1 MKKIKHTI
9 NIRNCTMLFLIIYAI
24 LVSVLTVTLGIQND
38 AFRTQLKHMQVDV
51 SWLKFQFDLLQFIT
65 DMCIFLFMYS
75 IAVIIYSF
83 RENREEGEK
92 MREPRQVAG
101 YVELINGRQI
111 AYTNAER
118 IGVTV
123 ILTLPSG
130 STITLLDAEIGR
142 WL

>member
-24 LVSVLTVTLGIQND
+24 LVSVLAVTLGIQND
-38 AFRTQLKHMQVDV
+38 AFRTQIRHMQVDV

-65 DMCIFLFMYS
+65 DMCIFIFIYAM
-75 IAVIIYSF
+75 AVIIYSMKQ
-83 RENREEGEK
+83 NRKEGEN
-92 MREPRQVAG
+92 MREPRQVG

-118 IGVTV
+118 IGDTV

>member
-9 NIRNCTMLFLIIYAI
+9 NLRNCTMLFLIIYAI
-24 LVSVLTVTLGIQND
+24 LVSVLAVTLGIQND
-38 AFRTQLKHMQVDV
+38 AFRLQLKHMQPDV

-65 DMCIFLFMYS
+65 DLCIFVFIYA

-83 RENREEGEK
+83 RENRKEGEN
-92 MREPRQVAG
+92 MREPRQVG
-101 YVELINGRQI
+101 YVELVNGRQI

-118 IGVTV
+118 MAQGWL
-123 ILTLPSG
+123 LTLPSG
-130 STITLLDAEIGR
+130 SAIQILDAEIGR

>member
-9 NIRNCTMLFLIIYAI
+9 NLRNCNMLFLIIYAI
-24 LVSVLTVTLGIQND
+24 LVSVLAVTLGIQND
-38 AFRTQLKHMQVDV
+38 AFRIQLKHMQVDV

-65 DMCIFLFMYS
+65 DLCIFVFMYAM
-75 IAVIIYSF
+75 AVIIYSL
-83 RENREEGEK
+83 RENRKEGET
-92 MREPRQVAG
+92 MREPRQVG

-118 IGVTV
+118 IGDTV

>member
-24 LVSVLTVTLGIQND
+24 LVSVLAVTLGIQND
-38 AFRTQLKHMQVDV
+38 AFRIQLRHMQVDV

-65 DMCIFLFMYS
+65 DICIFVFMYAM
-75 IAVIIYSF
+75 AVIIYSF
-83 RENREEGEK
+83 RENRKDGEK
-92 MREPRQVAG
+92 MIKPRQVG

-111 AYTNAER
+111 PYTIAER
-118 IGVTV
+118 ISQGWL
-123 ILTLPSG
+123 LTMPSG
-130 STITLLDAEIGR
+130 STITVLDVEIGR

>member
-9 NIRNCTMLFLIIYAI
+9 NVRNCTMLFLIIYAI
-24 LVSVLTVTLGIQND
+24 LVSVLAVTLGIQND
-38 AFRTQLKHMQVDV
+38 AFRLQLKHMQVDV

-65 DMCIFLFMYS
+65 DMCIFVFIYAL
-75 IAVIIYSF
+75 AVIIYSMK
-83 RENREEGEK
+83 ENRKEGEK
-92 MREPRQVAG
+92 MREPRQVG

-118 IGVTV
+118 ISQGWL
-123 ILTLPSG
+123 LTLPSG
-130 STITLLDAEIGR
+130 STMTLLDAEIGR

>member
-1 MKKIKHTI
+1 MKKI
-9 NIRNCTMLFLIIYAI
+9 NVRNCTMLFLIIYAI
-24 LVSVLTVTLGIQND
+24 LVSVLAVTLGIQND
-38 AFRTQLKHMQVDV
+38 AFRLQLKHMQPDV

-65 DMCIFLFMYS
+65 DMCIFVFIYA

-83 RENREEGEK
+83 RENRKEGEN
-92 MREPRQVAG
+92 MREPRQVG

-118 IGVTV
+118 MAQGWL
-123 ILTLPSG
+123 LTLPSG
-130 STITLLDAEIGR
+130 STITVLDAEIGR

>member
-24 LVSVLTVTLGIQND
+24 LVSVLAVTLGIQND
-38 AFRTQLKHMQVDV
+38 AFRIQLKHMQVDV

-65 DMCIFLFMYS
+65 DMCIFVFVYAM
-75 IAVIIYSF
+75 AVIIYSF
-83 RENREEGEK
+83 RENRKEGEN
-92 MREPRQVAG
+92 MREPRQVG

-118 IGVTV
+118 IGDTV

>member
-9 NIRNCTMLFLIIYAI
+9 NVRNCTMLFLIIYAV
-24 LVSVLTVTLGIQND
+24 LVSVLAVTLGIQND
-38 AFRTQLKHMQVDV
+38 TFRIQLRHMQPDV
-51 SWLKFQFDLLQFIT
+51 SWLKFQFSLLQFIT
-65 DMCIFLFMYS
+65 DMCIFVFIYS

-83 RENREEGEK
+83 RENRKEGEN
-92 MREPRQVAG
+92 MREGRQVG

-118 IGVTV
+118 IGDTV

>member
-24 LVSVLTVTLGIQND
+24 LVSVLAVTLGIQND

-65 DMCIFLFMYS
+65 DMCIFVFMYAM
-75 IAVIIYSF
+75 AVIIYSM
-83 RENREEGEK
+83 RENRKEGES
-92 MREPRQVAG
+92 MREPRQVG

-118 IGVTV
+118 IGDTV

-130 STITLLDAEIGR
+130 STITVLDAEIGR

>member
-24 LVSVLTVTLGIQND
+24 LVSVLAVTLGIQND

-65 DMCIFLFMYS
+65 DMCIFVFIYA

-83 RENREEGEK
+83 RENRKEGES
-92 MREPRQVAG
+92 MREPRQAG

-118 IGVTV
+118 MSQGWL
-123 ILTLPSG
+123 LTLSSG

>member
-24 LVSVLTVTLGIQND
+24 LVSVLAVTLGIQND

-65 DMCIFLFMYS
+65 DLCIFVFFYAM
-75 IAVIIYSF
+75 AVIIYSMK
-83 RENREEGEK
+83 ENRKEGDT
-92 MREPRQVAG
+92 MREPRQVG

-118 IGVTV
+118 IGDTV
-123 ILTLPSG
+123 ILTSPSG
-130 STITLLDAEIGR
+130 STIALLDAEIGR

>member
-24 LVSVLTVTLGIQND
+24 LVSVLAVTLGIQND

-65 DMCIFLFMYS
+65 DMCIFVFIYAM
-75 IAVIIYSF
+75 AVIIYSMK
-83 RENREEGEK
+83 ENRKEGEK
-92 MREPRQVAG
+92 MREPRQVG

-111 AYTNAER
+111 AYTNVER
-118 IGVTV
+118 LLHGWS
-123 ILTLPSG
+123 LTLPSG
-130 STITLLDAEIGR
+130 RMMTLLDAEIGR

>member
-24 LVSVLTVTLGIQND
+24 LVSVLAVALGIQND
-38 AFRTQLKHMQVDV
+38 AFRLQLKHMQTDI

-65 DMCIFLFMYS
+65 DLCIFVFIYAM
-75 IAVIIYSF
+75 AVIIYSF
-83 RENREEGEK
+83 RENRKEGEK
-92 MREPRQVAG
+92 MRELRQVG

-118 IGVTV
+118 MSQGWL
-123 ILTLPSG
+123 LTLPSG

>member
-9 NIRNCTMLFLIIYAI
+9 NIRNCTILFLIIYAI
-24 LVSVLTVTLGIQND
+24 LVSVLAVTLGIQND
-38 AFRTQLKHMQVDV
+38 AFRLQLKHMQPDV

-65 DMCIFLFMYS
+65 DMCIFVFIYA
-75 IAVIIYSF
+75 IAVIIYSMK
-83 RENREEGEK
+83 ENRKEGEK
-92 MREPRQVAG
+92 MRDVRQVG

-118 IGVTV
+118 ISQGWL
-123 ILTLPSG
+123 LTLPSG

>member
-24 LVSVLTVTLGIQND
+24 LVSVLAVTLGIQND
-38 AFRTQLKHMQVDV
+38 AFRLQLKHMQVDV

-65 DMCIFLFMYS
+65 DMCIFVFIYA

-83 RENREEGEK
+83 RENRKEGEN
-92 MREPRQVAG
+92 MREPRQVG

-118 IGVTV
+118 IGDTV

>member
-1 MKKIKHTI
+1 MKKSKHTI
-9 NIRNCTMLFLIIYAI
+9 NVRNCTMLFLIIYAI
-24 LVSVLTVTLGIQND
+24 LVSVLAVTLGIQND
-38 AFRTQLKHMQVDV
+38 TFRMQLRHMQPDV

-65 DMCIFLFMYS
+65 DMCIFVFIYA

-83 RENREEGEK
+83 RENRKEGEK
-92 MREPRQVAG
+92 MREPRQVG

-118 IGVTV
+118 MSQGWL
-123 ILTLPSG
+123 LTLPSG

>member
-24 LVSVLTVTLGIQND
+24 LVSVLAVTLGIQND

-51 SWLKFQFDLLQFIT
+51 SWLKFQFDILQFIT
-65 DMCIFLFMYS
+65 DMCIFVFIYA

-83 RENREEGEK
+83 RENRKEGEK
-92 MREPRQVAG
+92 MREQRQVG

-118 IGVTV
+118 IGDTV

>member
-9 NIRNCTMLFLIIYAI
+9 NVRNCTMLFLIIYAI
-24 LVSVLTVTLGIQND
+24 LVSVLAVTLGIQND
-38 AFRTQLKHMQVDV
+38 AFRLQLKHMQPDV

-65 DMCIFLFMYS
+65 DMCIFVFIYAL
-75 IAVIIYSF
+75 AVIIYSF
-83 RENREEGEK
+83 KENRKVGEN
-92 MREPRQVAG
+92 MREPRQVG
-101 YVELINGRQI
+101 YVELVNGRQI

-118 IGVTV
+118 MSYGWL
-123 ILTLPSG
+123 LTLPSG

>member
-9 NIRNCTMLFLIIYAI
+9 NLRNCTMLFLIIYAI
-24 LVSVLTVTLGIQND
+24 LVSVLAVTLGIQND
-38 AFRTQLKHMQVDV
+38 AFRLHLKHMQADV

-65 DMCIFLFMYS
+65 DMCIFVFIYA

-83 RENREEGEK
+83 RENRKEGEK
-92 MREPRQVAG
+92 MREPRQVG
-101 YVELINGRQI
+101 YVELVNGRQI

-118 IGVTV
+118 MSYGWL
-123 ILTLPSG
+123 LTLPSG
-130 STITLLDAEIGR
+130 STIQILDAELGR

>member
-24 LVSVLTVTLGIQND
+24 LVSVLAVTLGIQND
-38 AFRTQLKHMQVDV
+38 AFRTQVRHMNVDV

-65 DMCIFLFMYS
+65 DMCIFVFIYAM
-75 IAVIIYSF
+75 AVIIYSF
-83 RENREEGEK
+83 RENRKEGEK
-92 MREPRQVAG
+92 MRNVRQVG

-111 AYTNAER
+111 AYISAYR
-118 IGVTV
+118 ISQGWL
-123 ILTLPSG
+123 LTLPSG

>member
-24 LVSVLTVTLGIQND
+24 LVSVLAVTLGIQND
-38 AFRTQLKHMQVDV
+38 VFRLQLKHMQADV
-51 SWLKFQFDLLQFIT
+51 RWLKFQFDLLQFIT
-65 DMCIFLFMYS
+65 DLCIFVFLYAM
-75 IAVIIYSF
+75 AVIIYSF
-83 RENREEGEK
+83 RENRKEGEK
-92 MREPRQVAG
+92 MREPRQVG

-118 IGVTV
+118 ISQGWL
-123 ILTLPSG
+123 LTLPSG

-142 WL
+142 WS

>member
-24 LVSVLTVTLGIQND
+24 LVSVLAVTLGIQND

-65 DMCIFLFMYS
+65 DLCIFVFMYAM
-75 IAVIIYSF
+75 AVIIYSF
-83 RENREEGEK
+83 RENRKEGET
-92 MREPRQVAG
+92 MREPRQVG

-111 AYTNAER
+111 VYTNAVR
-118 IGVTV
+118 MSQGWL
-123 ILTLPSG
+123 LTLPSG

>member
-9 NIRNCTMLFLIIYAI
+9 NVRNCTMLFLIIYAI
-24 LVSVLTVTLGIQND
+24 LVSVLAVTLGIQND
-38 AFRTQLKHMQVDV
+38 VFRTQIRHMQVDV

-65 DMCIFLFMYS
+65 DMCIFVFIYAM
-75 IAVIIYSF
+75 AVIIYSMK
-83 RENREEGEK
+83 ENRKEGEN
-92 MREPRQVAG
+92 MREPRQVG

-118 IGVTV
+118 MGQEWL
-123 ILTLPSG
+123 LTLPSG
-130 STITLLDAEIGR
+130 STIILLDAEIGR